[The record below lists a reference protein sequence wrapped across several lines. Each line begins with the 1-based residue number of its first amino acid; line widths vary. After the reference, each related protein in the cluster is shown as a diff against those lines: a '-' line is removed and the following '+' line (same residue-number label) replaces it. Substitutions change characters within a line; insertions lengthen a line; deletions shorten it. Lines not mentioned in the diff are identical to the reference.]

1 MHLWIHLVGA
11 IVPLLTGFVWYHPKV
26 FGNIW
31 MKETGIDP
39 EKPSGNMMV
48 IFGVTALLGFFISFL
63 MTPMVI
69 HQAGLHSM
77 MLGVEGINDPSTE
90 IGGIMKKLM
99 DTYGNNFRTFKHGVL
114 HGVIVGLLFVTP
126 IMAINAL
133 FDRKSWKYI
142 MINAGYWTLTLAL
155 IGGLVCQFS

>member
-1 MHLWIHLVGA
+1 
-11 IVPLLTGFVWYHPKV
+11 
-26 FGNIW
+26 
-31 MKETGIDP
+31 
-39 EKPSGNMMV
+39 
-48 IFGVTALLGFFISFL
+48 
-63 MTPMVI
+63 
-69 HQAGLHSM
+69 M